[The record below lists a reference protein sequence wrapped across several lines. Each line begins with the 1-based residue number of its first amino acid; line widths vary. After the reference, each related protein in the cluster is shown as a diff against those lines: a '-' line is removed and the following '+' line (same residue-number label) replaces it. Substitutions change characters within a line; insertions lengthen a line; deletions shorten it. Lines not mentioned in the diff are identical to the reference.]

1 MRKNSPVKGHH
12 GLGARGQGKLL
23 YYHTQIPQTA
33 ARQAK
38 DQPAGKR
45 QQPHD
50 HRQPNG
56 RWAP

>member
-1 MRKNSPVKGHH
+1 MRRNSPVKGHH

-23 YYHTQIPQTA
+23 YFHTQIPQTA

-38 DQPAGKR
+38 SQLPDSGR
-45 QQPHD
+45 QQHD
-50 HRQPNG
+50 HRKPDG